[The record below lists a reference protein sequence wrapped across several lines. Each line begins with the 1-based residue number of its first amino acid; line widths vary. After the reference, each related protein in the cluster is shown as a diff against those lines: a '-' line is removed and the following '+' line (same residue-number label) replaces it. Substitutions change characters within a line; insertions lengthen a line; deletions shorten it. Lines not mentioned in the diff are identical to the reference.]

1 MVFNILNQLINV
13 AQQYPALI
21 VGLVFLLT
29 FTKSCAI
36 VSLAVPGTS
45 GLLLLG
51 PLSAGS
57 HSLFILM
64 WLTASAGAIGGFWL
78 SWWLGKRYRHSV
90 EKLRW
95 FTPEMREKSRTFL
108 LRWGVYAVFLG
119 RFISPFRATI
129 PLASGIFG
137 VTQHKFQLANISSA
151 LVWTFILLAPGA
163 ITLGLSEFYSPAQ

>member
-95 FTPEMREKSRTFL
+95 FTPDMREKSRTFL
-108 LRWGVYAVFLG
+108 LRWGFTPCSSGALSHPSG
-119 RFISPFRATI
+119 RQFP
-129 PLASGIFG
+129 
-137 VTQHKFQLANISSA
+137 
-151 LVWTFILLAPGA
+151 
-163 ITLGLSEFYSPAQ
+163 SPAGYLA